1 MTSEEKKKLKKKE
14 YQKRKRASK
23 KVETRGKK
31 EDEALSDLGEE
42 AAEAA
47 YPRGRKTG
55 QDRQEVDELAEKLSK
70 TKTSRPSR
78 RVVPEEDKS
87 E

>member
-1 MTSEEKKKLKKKE
+1 MTKEEKDKAKRREHEKRRRAVRKAEAKSKKE
-14 YQKRKRASK
+14 A
-23 KVETRGKK
+23 
-31 EDEALSDLGEE
+31 EAADALGEE

-55 QDRQEVDELAEKLSK
+55 QGRQEVDELAEKLSK

-78 RVVPEEDKS
+78 LVVPEEDES